1 MKLYLK
7 GHSYQYAVEQMLLT
21 VFPGERP
28 LYPAGKPAGDR
39 MEIRLH
45 RAGRY
50 TTASCLLV
58 RGGERLHGIAR
69 ADNLRLTDALTTERI
84 HQRLIK
90 NAIYRAALASG
101 VPRPA
106 WGALTGVRA
115 AQKRAFGG

>member
-45 RAGRY
+45 RAERY

-58 RGGERLHGIAR
+58 RGGERC
-69 ADNLRLTDALTTERI
+69 E
-84 HQRLIK
+84 
-90 NAIYRAALASG
+90 RAAYGNASDDG
-101 VPRPA
+101 VEDYPYDYVFANDRPLDQTK
-106 WGALTGVRA
+106 GAFLSFLDGIVA
-115 AQKRAFGG
+115 EANG